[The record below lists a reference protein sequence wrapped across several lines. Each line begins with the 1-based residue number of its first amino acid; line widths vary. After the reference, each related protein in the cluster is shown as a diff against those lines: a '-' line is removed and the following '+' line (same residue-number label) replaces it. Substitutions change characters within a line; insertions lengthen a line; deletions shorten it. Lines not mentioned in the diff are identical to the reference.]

1 MSKFKILMSKLPKIG
16 INIAKNDY
24 FAKFGFP
31 MTNLVGMD
39 TPLEKKIE
47 NFFSL
52 GILKMSQQSFF
63 NFCYGFTNLK
73 SAC

>member
-1 MSKFKILMSKLPKIG
+1 
-16 INIAKNDY
+16 
-24 FAKFGFP
+24 

-52 GILKMSQQSFF
+52 GILKMSQQFFF
-63 NFCYGFTNLK
+63 NFCYGFTQRVCTPRVEVRPIICQLRHLYCSKQTDHVDN
-73 SAC
+73 A

>member
-1 MSKFKILMSKLPKIG
+1 
-16 INIAKNDY
+16 
-24 FAKFGFP
+24 